1 PIKELR
7 KVFEIYDMC
16 LLLREDPNDIV
27 ELKGEA
33 IRIVKE
39 RLVIDGFYKG
49 EINEVFDSVTRKAL
63 RDWLGT
69 NNFEVKEREDEYM
82 WGSLYR
88 YISNL
93 RLK

>member
-1 PIKELR
+1 
-7 KVFEIYDMC
+7 MC